1 MCTFENWIR
10 LSKPFR
16 FQTDQ
21 KLAVGYLVTWF
32 GEYFETVLVVNGR
45 HLMWILPLRYSCLFQ
60 TLTERMK
67 NLFSFSNWSPI
78 SFVIALDCWW
88 NQMSFSRGHF
98 SRLNAFQFTNQYLHL
113 NFKAK
118 MNESSSMGTKN
129 ILYNLFPR
137 HDSSRFSSPDAVD
150 ISFSLQQLFSASLPV
165 LWPVFINVSVIWL
178 WKQNNG
184 SKHARKFCW
193 HA

>member
-21 KLAVGYLVTWF
+21 KLAVGYFFTWF

-67 NLFSFSNWSPI
+67 NLFSFSNWIPI

-98 SRLNAFQFTNQYLHL
+98 SRLKAFQFSNQYLQSL
-113 NFKAK
+113 C
-118 MNESSSMGTKN
+118 
-129 ILYNLFPR
+129 LFLIP
-137 HDSSRFSSPDAVD
+137 FSVWWIFGQNWPSQ
-150 ISFSLQQLFSASLPV
+150 LQGEDEWIF
-165 LWPVFINVSVIWL
+165 FD
-178 WKQNNG
+178 G
-184 SKHARKFCW
+184 D
-193 HA
+193 

>member
-10 LSKPFR
+10 RLSKSFR

-98 SRLNAFQFTNQYLHL
+98 SRLNAFQFTNQYLQSL
-113 NFKAK
+113 C
-118 MNESSSMGTKN
+118 
-129 ILYNLFPR
+129 LFLIP
-137 HDSSRFSSPDAVD
+137 FSVWWIFGLSWP
-150 ISFSLQQLFSASLPV
+150 SQLQGEDEWIF
-165 LWPVFINVSVIWL
+165 FD
-178 WKQNNG
+178 G
-184 SKHARKFCW
+184 D
-193 HA
+193 